1 MEYFYETEE
10 RVILVGVQAGDGD
23 DMNESLDEL
32 GELAATAGAVVA
44 GRIIQNREAIH
55 PATYIGKGKIEE
67 VRGLLAALDANGVIC
82 DDELSPAQMNNLE
95 RELECKVMDRTLLI
109 LDIFAKRAVT
119 SEGKI
124 QVELAQ
130 LRYRSV

>member
-44 GRIIQNREAIH
+44 
-55 PATYIGKGKIEE
+55 
-67 VRGLLAALDANGVIC
+67 
-82 DDELSPAQMNNLE
+82 
-95 RELECKVMDRTLLI
+95 
-109 LDIFAKRAVT
+109 
-119 SEGKI
+119 
-124 QVELAQ
+124 
-130 LRYRSV
+130 

>member
-67 VRGLLAALDANGVIC
+67 GYDADLCILNQELD
-82 DDELSPAQMNNLE
+82 LE
-95 RELECKVMDRTLLI
+95 KVMM
-109 LDIFAKRAVT
+109 KG
-119 SEGKI
+119 S
-124 QVELAQ
+124 
-130 LRYRSV
+130 LR